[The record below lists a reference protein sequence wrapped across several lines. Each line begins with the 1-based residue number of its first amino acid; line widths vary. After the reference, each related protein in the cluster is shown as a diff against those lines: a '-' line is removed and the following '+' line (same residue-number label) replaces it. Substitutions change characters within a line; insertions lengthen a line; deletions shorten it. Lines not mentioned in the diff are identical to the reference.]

1 VKWTADG
8 RPEGNDAGTMTAI
21 ILIAFVVTLAIA
33 VRANREIWRSR
44 LVRAGT
50 GLFVTASALLAL
62 FPALVTGL
70 LFAVLAPLGVI
81 LVLAGSIAAIATRRR
96 RLGHDIDAL
105 VAAARSSGRTWPDD
119 PELPQVHALA
129 RHGVAAAP
137 ALLRLLRIES
147 EQQLTDGAWSLQLE
161 QQAALALCR
170 IYGETP
176 SGGRTVYDPRAGAS
190 DNVGVKAFWMGK
202 ARLH

>member
-1 VKWTADG
+1 
-8 RPEGNDAGTMTAI
+8 MTAI
-21 ILIAFVVTLAIA
+21 VLIAFVATLALA
-33 VRANREIWRSR
+33 VRANRVIWRSR
-44 LVRAGT
+44 LVRAGA

-70 LFAVLAPLGVI
+70 LFAALAPLGLI
-81 LVLAGSIAAIATRRR
+81 LVLAGSIAAVATRRR
-96 RLGHDIDAL
+96 RLGQDIDAL
-105 VAAARSSGRTWPDD
+105 VAAAQRSGRTWPDD
-119 PELPQVHALA
+119 PELPQVHVLA
-129 RHGVAAAP
+129 QHGVAAAP
-137 ALLRLLRIES
+137 ALLRLLRVES
-147 EQQLTDGAWSLQLE
+147 EHHLNDGAWSLQLE

-190 DNVGVKAFWMGK
+190 ENVGVKAFWMGK